1 MDETCSLED
10 AARVMGIGPIQALQ
24 IIDDHPDI
32 FSDVDTHVNTSNVR
46 VSVSSLQAF
55 KRLYEDACSFKE
67 IANRLG
73 VSIKRI
79 QKVKE
84 TPGTGFLERSFC
96 SQQTCPE
103 SGKLMIQRKFP
114 KKDAEEFIEY
124 CETRSIFKFMQP
136 SAKERTFT
144 YAGLKKEDIICGSK
158 AYRFK
163 DAVEDGLNP
172 QKYKYSDIA
181 PGEYIGKLVFKI
193 WGRTSTI
200 HCCFILENDEFI
212 RLTAFRPRA
221 TPWRGYTPQDG
232 KVDFSEAG
240 IEGTKYKIT
249 TGLTKRGLV
258 SFLSATLF

>member
-1 MDETCSLED
+1 MNETCSLED
-10 AARVMGIGPIQALQ
+10 AALVIGVGPIQILQ
-24 IIDDHPDI
+24 IIDDHADI
-32 FSDVDTHVNTSNVR
+32 FSEVDTNTNTQNVS

-55 KRLYEDACSFKE
+55 KNLYKDAYSFRE

-79 QKVKE
+79 QKIKN
-84 TPGTGFLERSFC
+84 TPGTRFLERSFC
-96 SQQTCPE
+96 SQHTCPE
-103 SGKLMIQRKFP
+103 SGKLLIQRKFP
-114 KKDAEEFIEY
+114 KKDAEEFIAY

-136 SAKERTFT
+136 SGQEKAFT
-144 YAGLKKEDIICGSK
+144 YAGLKKEDIICASK

-163 DAVEDGLNP
+163 DAVEDGFNP
-172 QKYKYSDIA
+172 QKFKYSDIT

-200 HCCFILENDEFI
+200 HCCFVLENDEHI

-232 KVDFSEAG
+232 KVDFSQAG
-240 IEGTKYKIT
+240 IEGTRYKIT

-258 SFLSATLF
+258 SFLSATVF

>member
-1 MDETCSLED
+1 MNETCSLEE
-10 AARVMGIGPIQALQ
+10 AALVIGVGSIQVLQ
-24 IIDDHPDI
+24 IIDTHADI
-32 FSDVDTHVNTSNVR
+32 FSEVDTSASMPNINVP
-46 VSVSSLQAF
+46 VSSLQAF
-55 KRLYEDACSFKE
+55 ESLYTDAYSFSE

-79 QKVKE
+79 QKITS
-84 TPGTGFLERSFC
+84 TPGTNFLGRSFC
-96 SQQTCPE
+96 AQQTCPE
-103 SGKLMIQRKFP
+103 SGKLLIQRKFP

-136 SAKERTFT
+136 RVGEKTFT
-144 YAGLKKEDIICGSK
+144 YAALKKEDVICGSK

-181 PGEYIGKLVFKI
+181 PMEYIGKLVFKI
-193 WGRTSTI
+193 WGRTSSI
-200 HCCFILENDEFI
+200 HCFFILETNELI

-232 KVDFSEAG
+232 KVDFSEPG
-240 IEGTKYKIT
+240 IEGTRYRIT
-249 TGLTKRGLV
+249 TGLTKREIV
-258 SFLSATLF
+258 SFVSATAS